1 MARLNEPPVSTDSL
15 ETLRKKLLR
24 QNRDLAKSNNIR
36 ALRIR
41 ELENDCACMLSENLE
56 LRGRIL
62 ELEKE
67 LEDNDSRRIADH
79 ALAIKAK
86 LESQLTEWGALLAGL
101 GLEPPVKR
109 HSPRPRKSTKPRL
122 SFSSARPSPSQR
134 RLRDIAREIEELGH
148 ISETKSYPRQSMNPE
163 QILALRS
170 EAHADDMA
178 DASQSPELGPPP
190 VSQFIETED
199 EDPVKIDSPS
209 PSRSAPSPVYVQES
223 PRTKLAP
230 PETFTSPQTAKMLPR
245 STSPEKKRTEEITKL
260 QQPKLME
267 AKPLAA
273 RPIDIKPEETSMEPP
288 ATEYQQIKI
297 GSKRKLA
304 ARDDMV
310 TIRSQRNNDEN
321 ENPRISH
328 EKRPIREKAGDRT
341 LKDISGIKKDSR
353 EKASATGTRK
363 PLSAKSTNDDMTSP
377 KKISKTVNTDEI
389 AAAKADLAR
398 PKTTQDRPKSRSRS
412 LAPITIEP
420 VQSLEPTAPEVVDV
434 QCGLATPC
442 TEPSLLSLHS
452 PDTTVSK
459 DTGRGGTPPP
469 GDVNASREPARPSRR
484 NRTAVSYA
492 EPNLRDK
499 MRRPTKE
506 MLDAVAGEGKYAR
519 RSSAAEQAPETGKAK
534 RESGT
539 EGSWKELSSVNTASA
554 ENEPGSV
561 PASPL
566 AGKCLSPEI
575 AKNMAIR
582 SGRRSSMTIQDLVAS
597 SETSHEDGKDETASD
612 TTGLSEVDIYEF
624 TPSSPQ
630 SEEQAPVRNKR
641 KTASR
646 STSRR
651 VSSAVHDED
660 SFEARERASSRR
672 RSMML

>member
-67 LEDNDSRRIADH
+67 LEDNDARRIADH

-86 LESQLTEWGALLAGL
+86 LESQLTEWGTLLAGL
-101 GLEPPVKR
+101 GLEPPMKR

-148 ISETKSYPRQSMNPE
+148 ISETKSYPRQSMNPA

-170 EAHADDMA
+170 EADTDGAADT
-178 DASQSPELGPPP
+178 SQSPELGPPP
-190 VSQFIETED
+190 VSQFIEE
-199 EDPVKIDSPS
+199 EDPIKVDSPTR
-209 PSRSAPSPVYVQES
+209 SRPIPTPTSLQES

-230 PETFTSPQTAKMLPR
+230 PEALKSPHKTKALPW
-245 STSPEKKRTEEITKL
+245 SPSPEKRKKEQSPKL
-260 QQPKLME
+260 QE
-267 AKPLAA
+267 AKSEETQQTLSKPLAVKS
-273 RPIDIKPEETSMEPP
+273 IETKNQELTAESLPSQP
-288 ATEYQQIKI
+288 VKI

-310 TIRSQRNNDEN
+310 TTRPQKINNEN
-321 ENPRISH
+321 ENPRLAA
-328 EKRPIREKAGDRT
+328 EKSMIRDKAGGKT
-341 LKDISGIKKDSR
+341 LKELANIRKDGR
-353 EKASATGTRK
+353 DKANALGARK
-363 PLSAKSTNDDMTSP
+363 PLAVKSTNDDMTSP
-377 KKISKTVNTDEI
+377 KKTSKPIPTDEV
-389 AAAKADLAR
+389 AAAKADLLR
-398 PKTTQDRPKSRSRS
+398 SKGSQDRPKSKPKP
-412 LAPITIEP
+412 LIPINIEAVLDP
-420 VQSLEPTAPEVVDV
+420 EPTAPGVVEV
-434 QCGLATPC
+434 CGPGTPFADQA
-442 TEPSLLSLHS
+442 LLSPSS
-452 PDTTVSK
+452 PDTAASR

-469 GDVNASREPARPSRR
+469 GDVNANREPPRPSRR

-499 MRRPTKE
+499 MRRPSKN

-519 RSSAAEQAPETGKAK
+519 RSSVAEQSAPDTAVKIK
-534 RESGT
+534 SESGVQD
-539 EGSWKELSSVNTASA
+539 SWKKLPSA
-554 ENEPGSV
+554 NATNVENEPGSI

-566 AGKCLSPEI
+566 AGKAPPADSSKALP
-575 AKNMAIR
+575 IR
-582 SGRRSSMTIQDLVAS
+582 GDRRSSTMVRDIIAGRDD
-597 SETSHEDGKDETASD
+597 EDVKEEAISD
-612 TTGLSEVDIYEF
+612 ITGLSEVDVYDF

-630 SEEQAPVRNKR
+630 AEEQAPAEAKK
-641 KTASR
+641 KTAGR
-646 STSRR
+646 RPSRR
-651 VSSAVHDED
+651 VSSAVD
-660 SFEARERASSRR
+660 SEESLGTKERAMSRR